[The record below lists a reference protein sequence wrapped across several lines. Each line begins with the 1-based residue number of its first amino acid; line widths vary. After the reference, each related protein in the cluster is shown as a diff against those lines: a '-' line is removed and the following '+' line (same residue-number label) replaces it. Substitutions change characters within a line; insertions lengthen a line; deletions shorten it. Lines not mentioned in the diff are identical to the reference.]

1 MVFNFLRIIL
11 FLSSFFPFKL
21 CLTPYKSE
29 QSLHNMM
36 LQEKGQDQE
45 ER

>member
-29 QSLHNMM
+29 QSLHNM

-45 ER
+45 EK